1 MRVLRPIVLPHPAWP
16 VTPLKMQ
23 HLHSGSVQIGRDQ
36 RPELDYLAAHRF
48 AAGLDP
54 ALRHQ
59 LLDVADAQ
67 REPEIPAYRQQDHR
81 RREPVT
87 LEIDWGFTLLPALTT

>member
-1 MRVLRPIVLPHPAWP
+1 MDGNGCSCFLWRQAGVEDDIP
-16 VTPLKMQ
+16 
-23 HLHSGSVQIGRDQ
+23 DQ
-36 RPELDYLAAHRF
+36 AVAAHRF